1 MIIFEWVTVPCMT
14 TTIRWIYL
22 VITDPGT
29 SLSIGLLVLYSIG
42 FSLACTGV
50 LLDPCG
56 MLLRYATIPIII
68 FIIGPQWNNIAFSV
82 ISMVLIISQLQF
94 NSSFGSTNNRLTT
107 IFKFLLVYIIA
118 LDLTPDISNAFFILF
133 MIILVMIP
141 IVSLEPEYIKDN
153 IEVNNFILNALDIL
167 NK

>member
-1 MIIFEWVTVPCMT
+1 VTPHNLKKLTLQLMIIFEWVTVPCMT

-82 ISMVLIISQLQF
+82 ISMVLIISQL
-94 NSSFGSTNNRLTT
+94 
-107 IFKFLLVYIIA
+107 
-118 LDLTPDISNAFFILF
+118 
-133 MIILVMIP
+133 
-141 IVSLEPEYIKDN
+141 
-153 IEVNNFILNALDIL
+153 
-167 NK
+167 